1 MQRPKYILGT
11 HDNHAQTIDLKTR
24 LVSYLAH
31 SIGVVVVAVAVSV
44 AVAVAVV
51 FWLSLGFLVY
61 QH

>member
-31 SIGVVVVAVAVSV
+31 SIGVVVVAVAV
-44 AVAVAVV
+44 AVV

-61 QH
+61 PH